1 MSDDEKSE
9 TSFFDDDLRQLNV
22 KHIDADRKFVSTDN
36 VPIHL
41 EISTDPYEVI
51 INDLDALNRELGE
64 DTSVSLLEVS
74 NVAPPPDDTD
84 TESDGSLTDISSFEL
99 GRQVLNA

>member
-9 TSFFDDDLRQLNV
+9 SFFDDDLRQLNV
-22 KHIDADRKFVSTDN
+22 QHIDADRKFVSTDN
-36 VPIHL
+36 VPVHL

-64 DTSVSLLEVS
+64 DVPVSNLEAS

-84 TESDGSLTDISSFEL
+84 TESDGSLTDISSFEF
-99 GRQVLNA
+99 R